1 MDGRMEEN
9 ERERD
14 EMREMREMDERWMR
28 DRWEIDEKCV
38 LCMDFTNIVN
48 SLEILGMFS
57 TRMGVWPYWRIDSIS
72 PPQVGVWQLNLGKKA
87 AEW

>member
-1 MDGRMEEN
+1 MDGWTDGGEW
-9 ERERD
+9 ERERG
-14 EMREMREMDERWMR
+14 REMREMDERWMR
-28 DRWEIDEKCV
+28 DGWEIDEKCV

-57 TRMGVWPYWRIDSIS
+57 TGMGVWPYFTTPSWCLAT
-72 PPQVGVWQLNLGKKA
+72 QFGHKKA